1 MGWPQ
6 AGAPRGPPHLS
17 PVMREQKQGSP
28 GAEAVSYS
36 PNLHCSS
43 PLAQISFPQE
53 NTKMIC
59 LSKLHDSYLWPE
71 VLFFPFFFLFF
82 THFQF
87 LQPLQANF
95 SEGTQPT
102 QFLRTSHKTPGLSS
116 RQKGKKRKFFLLLDP
131 FHSFPV
137 KEIWK
142 CFKNIKYSESTE
154 TSLLPSVFLSFFLF
168 FGGGSVFSSANFP
181 SSILKRDKIPITI

>member
-1 MGWPQ
+1 
-6 AGAPRGPPHLS
+6 
-17 PVMREQKQGSP
+17 
-28 GAEAVSYS
+28 
-36 PNLHCSS
+36 
-43 PLAQISFPQE
+43 
-53 NTKMIC
+53 MILIC
-59 LSKLHDSYLWPE
+59 GRKFC
-71 VLFFPFFFLFF
+71 FFHFFFVCLFF

-95 SEGTQPT
+95 SECTQPT

-154 TSLLPSVFLSFFLF
+154 ISLLPSFSFSFFLF
-168 FGGGSVFSSANFP
+168 FWRGKCVLLSQFP
-181 SSILKRDKIPITI
+181 LFYT